1 MTYAV
6 ARLVKIFIFKK
17 MSLAQLILQN
27 LFSFIAIISVIVF
40 IHEFGH
46 FWVARLCGVKVE
58 EFSIGFGKKLFSFR
72 DKKNTEWKFC
82 LLPFGGYVKMFGD
95 RSAASNPDSAAIAK
109 MTDEEKKISFV
120 GKNVY
125 QRAAIVA
132 AGPIANF
139 ILAIIIFTFLFN
151 HNGKTQVLPIIDAV
165 VAGSAAEGA
174 GVLAQDEIIEI
185 NQQKISDFNE
195 IRQVVIDSKAQELN
209 LKIKRDGEVI
219 ELKLLPKIE
228 KRKDFFGEE
237 VEMPT
242 LGISAS
248 KVISTKLNL
257 GESFV
262 LANVETYQIS
272 IKIFQTLG
280 ELITGQRSVKELGGP
295 VKIAKYSGK
304 SVEMGMLVVLWFGA
318 MISINLGV
326 MNLLPIP
333 VLDGG
338 HLFFYLI
345 EALRGKALSI
355 KTQQVAFNFGLSLVL
370 TLMIFTTV
378 NDLVQIFR

>member
-1 MTYAV
+1 MN
-6 ARLVKIFIFKK
+6 
-17 MSLAQLILQN
+17 LAQLILQN

-95 RSAASNPDSAAIAK
+95 RSAASNADAEAIAQ
-109 MTDEEKKISFV
+109 MTDAEKKSAFAT
-120 GKNVY
+120 KNVY
-125 QRAAIVA
+125 QRSAIVA

-139 ILAIIIFTFLFN
+139 ILAIIIFTFLFH
-151 HNGKTQVLPIIDAV
+151 HNGKVQVLPIIDEV
-165 VAGSAAEGA
+165 LEGSAAKSA
-174 GVLAQDEIIEI
+174 GILKQDEILEI
-185 NQQKISDFNE
+185 NHKKISDFNE
-195 IRQVVIDSKAQELN
+195 IRQIVIESQAQELDF
-209 LKIKRDGEVI
+209 KIKRGSEI
-219 ELKLLPKIE
+219 ISLKFSPKIE

-237 VEMPT
+237 VAMPT

-248 KVISTKLNL
+248 QVINTKLNF
-257 GESFV
+257 GESFI
-262 LANVETYQIS
+262 LANQETYQIS

-280 ELITGQRSVKELGGP
+280 ELIIGKRSIKELGGP

-345 EALRGKALSI
+345 EAVRGKALSM
-355 KTQQVAFNFGLSLVL
+355 KTQQIAFNFGLSLVL
-370 TLMIFTTV
+370 SLMIFTTI
-378 NDLVQIFR
+378 NDLVKF

>member
-1 MTYAV
+1 MN
-6 ARLVKIFIFKK
+6 LV
-17 MSLAQLILQN
+17 QLILQN

-40 IHEFGH
+40 VHEFGH
-46 FWVARLCGVKVE
+46 FFVARLCGVKVE

-72 DKKNTEWKFC
+72 DKKKTLWKFC

-95 RSAASNPDSAAIAK
+95 ASAASNPDAKAIAK
-109 MTDEEKKISFV
+109 MTEDEKKISFV

-125 QRAAIVA
+125 QRMAIVV
-132 AGPIANF
+132 AGPVANF
-139 ILAIIIFTFLFN
+139 ILAIIIFTFLFY
-151 HNGKTQVLPIIDAV
+151 HNGKTQVLPIIDELV
-165 VAGSAAEGA
+165 EGSAAQGA
-174 GVLAQDEIIEI
+174 GVLVKDEILEI

-195 IRQVVIDSKAQELN
+195 IRQIVIESKARELN
-209 LKIKRDGEVI
+209 FKIKRDGEI
-219 ELKLLPKIE
+219 ISLKFSPKIE

-242 LGISAS
+242 LGIAAS
-248 KVISTKLNL
+248 QVTSIKLNL

-262 LANVETYQIS
+262 MANVETYQIS

-280 ELITGQRSVKELGGP
+280 ELITGERSIKELGGP

-304 SVEMGMLVVLWFGA
+304 SMEMGMLVVLWFAA

-345 EALRGKALSI
+345 EALRGKALPM
-355 KTQQVAFNFGLSLVL
+355 KTQQIAFNFGLSLVL
-370 TLMIFTTV
+370 TLMIFTTA
-378 NDLVQIFR
+378 NDLIQIFK

>member
-1 MTYAV
+1 MP
-6 ARLVKIFIFKK
+6 
-17 MSLAQLILQN
+17 LAQLILQN

-95 RSAASNPDSAAIAK
+95 RSAASNPDAEVIAK
-109 MTDEEKKISFV
+109 MTDEEKKSSFV

-125 QRAAIVA
+125 QRAAIVV

-139 ILAIIIFTFLFN
+139 ILAIVIFTFLFH
-151 HNGKTQVLPIIDAV
+151 HNGKTQVLPIIDEV
-165 VAGSAAEGA
+165 VAGSAAESA
-174 GVLAQDEIIEI
+174 GIIAKDEIIAI
-185 NQQKISDFNE
+185 NQEKISDFNE
-195 IRQVVIDSKAQELN
+195 IRQAVIDSKAQALN
-209 LKIKRDGEVI
+209 LQIKRDGKII

-237 VEMPT
+237 VEIPT
-242 LGISAS
+242 LGIAAS
-248 KVISTKLNL
+248 QVVSTKLNL

-262 LANVETYQIS
+262 LANAETYQIS

-280 ELITGQRSVKELGGP
+280 ELITGQRSIKELGGP

-345 EALRGKALSI
+345 EAVRGKALSM
-355 KTQQVAFNFGLSLVL
+355 KTQQIAFNFGLSLAL
-370 TLMIFTTV
+370 SLMVFTTA
-378 NDLVQIFR
+378 NDLFQIFK

>member
-1 MTYAV
+1 
-6 ARLVKIFIFKK
+6 
-17 MSLAQLILQN
+17 MSLIQLILQN

-46 FWVARLCGVKVE
+46 FWIARLCGVKVE

-95 RSAASNPDSAAIAK
+95 RSAASNPDSEAIAK
-109 MTDEEKKISFV
+109 MTDEEKKASFV

-139 ILAIIIFTFLFN
+139 ILAIIIFTFLFH

-248 KVISTKLNL
+248 KVINAKLNI

-345 EALRGKALSI
+345 EALRGKALSL

-378 NDLVQIFR
+378 NDLWQIFK